1 MEAGCSPVS
10 TKTFTINSDFF
21 MFKKLSLLFFFS
33 IFFWS
38 SAQKTDS
45 LQIDFPAKYKLKLA
59 NSKENMQMKVLE
71 YIPENEN
78 WENYSIII
86 TKLTMKNMAQVPLQT
101 VFEYHKK
108 MAEEKVENLTVT
120 EISKNK
126 EGEKEFKLFTMEA
139 DAYKDNSGTESQVY
153 YFVKGDQDII
163 MCIAAIKQKKLP
175 AEFVDEWS
183 KIFLKSQFIK

>member
-1 MEAGCSPVS
+1 
-10 TKTFTINSDFF
+10 
-21 MFKKLSLLFFFS
+21 MFKKLLFLFLFS
-33 IFFWS
+33 MFSWS

-45 LQIDFPAKYKLKLA
+45 LQIDFPTKYRLKLS
-59 NSKENMQMKVLE
+59 NSKKNVEMKVLE

-78 WENYSIII
+78 WENYSIIV
-86 TKLTMKNMAQVPLQT
+86 TKLTMKNMAAVPMETL
-101 VFEYHKK
+101 FEYHKK
-108 MAEEKVENLTVT
+108 MAEEKVSNLTIN

-153 YFVKGDQDII
+153 YFVKGDKDII
-163 MCIAAIKQKKLP
+163 MCIAALRKNKLP

>member
-1 MEAGCSPVS
+1 
-10 TKTFTINSDFF
+10 
-21 MFKKLSLLFFFS
+21 MFNKLSFLFFFS

-78 WENYSIII
+78 WENYSVII
-86 TKLTMKNMAQVPLQT
+86 TKLTMKNTASLPLQT
-101 VFEYHKK
+101 LFDYHKK
-108 MAEEKVENLTVT
+108 MAEEKVNNLTIK
-120 EISKNK
+120 EISSNK
-126 EGEKEFKLFTMEA
+126 DGEIEFKLFTMEA
-139 DAYKDNSGTESQVY
+139 DAYKDSSGTESQVY

-163 MCIAAIKQKKLP
+163 LCIAAVKQKKLP
-175 AEFVDEWS
+175 AAFIDEWS